1 MALVF
6 SLISL
11 QAQTVI
17 WSEDFSDGLRGW
29 STRTAQCGSN
39 FGNVIGTYEITSI
52 TVNGAAVTGVTGEFN
67 IMNSLEYNVS
77 FDDGTNYGS
86 VYARYTLSNDVMDS
100 NLDPQG
106 VPLSGR
112 SATADND
119 GYSTSST
126 VMEVSQSAFDDWAS
140 VLSGIADPTAT
151 LDGAELTLTSGNTV
165 IVLTNRGVCA
175 GLFHYVSD
183 ATYGT
188 IATQPRQLGSESAAN
203 GMAFFNAVMQTWLE
217 DINNIPDDPSDYP
230 EYTTSITSPVIDI
243 SSASA
248 ALSLEFTQAIRFL
261 NLTSGAPAIPINE
274 SQVRRVN
281 TAFEISTDGGANW
294 SDPIELN
301 EELSSGDWVES
312 RESVPIP
319 AAVVGDAQSIRIR
332 FTFGSDFYFWGLDD
346 VAVVERAS
354 YDMRINENF
363 YAVYP
368 NFLTPISQAD
378 SAAFLADIQNNGGLD
393 ASNVQLNLTI
403 TRDEDGSEVYNDTK
417 DYGLIVVDSLAE
429 NQLFDQIL
437 EPTDLA
443 VGSYTGTYLISHD
456 EVDNNTLNDTIAFA
470 FAFSDTTF
478 AKENGQAF
486 RGISPADDVSWTYAN
501 IFYVPN
507 GEGFV
512 ARNIS
517 FGVSNADELTGR
529 SINTYIYAWNGDANG
544 DNFANSS
551 EYGTALALNSYTF
564 SGDEPGDAL
573 ITIPFDFEGNE
584 VPLAD
589 NTHYIVAVQYLNS
602 ADNQTC
608 NFLVSEAIDYSAMSF
623 ANGLIG
629 LERRPIGLNVGPEP
643 SPDLVLGNFVG
654 NPVPIVRMSIGQ
666 TVNTPNVLSEENKVK
681 VFPNPTNRDL
691 NLEVALVNTS
701 NRVQIS
707 IIDAAGRTLQNNLY
721 SNFKEGKFN
730 YDLSN
735 LSSGFYFVRILT
747 DDGLRTEKI
756 FLQR

>member
-6 SLISL
+6 SLITL
-11 QAQTVI
+11 HAQSVL

-29 STRTAQCGSN
+29 STRTTQCGRN
-39 FGNVIGTYEITSI
+39 FGNVIGTYDITSI

-67 IMNSLEYNVS
+67 IMNSLEYNVN

-86 VYARYTLSNDVMDS
+86 VYARYTLANDIMDS
-100 NLDPQG
+100 NLNPAE
-106 VPLSGR
+106 VPLIGR
-112 SATADND
+112 SATIDLD
-119 GYSTSST
+119 SFSTSST
-126 VMEVSQSAFDDWAS
+126 VMEVSQTAYDDWVS
-140 VLSGIADPTAT
+140 VLSGIADPSAV
-151 LDGAELTLTSGNTV
+151 LNGSELTLTSGNTV
-165 IVLTNRGVCA
+165 ITLTNQGVCA

-183 ATYGT
+183 AFYST
-188 IATQPRQLGSESAAN
+188 IASSPTNLSSQSADN
-203 GMAFFNAVMQTWLE
+203 GMVFFNAVMQTWLE
-217 DINNIPDDPSDYP
+217 DITNIPSDPSDYP
-230 EYTTSITSPVIDI
+230 EYTTSIISPAIDI
-243 SSASA
+243 SSATG
-248 ALSLEFTQAIRFL
+248 ALSLEFTQALRFL
-261 NLTSGAPAIPINE
+261 NLTSGAPTIPLGN
-274 SQVRRVN
+274 RRVN

-294 SDPIELN
+294 SDPIQLN
-301 EELSSGDWVES
+301 EEIPSGIWLES
-312 RESVPIP
+312 REAVPIP
-319 AAVVGDAQSIRIR
+319 AAAIADATSIIIR
-332 FTFGSDFYFWGLDD
+332 FTFASDFYFWGLDD
-346 VAVVERAS
+346 IQVVERAA
-354 YDMRINENF
+354 YDMQINENF

-403 TRDEDGSEVYNDTK
+403 TRDEDGTEVYNDTK

-456 EVDNNTLNDTIAFA
+456 EVDNNTLNDTIAFQ

-478 AKENGQAF
+478 AKENGTNF
-486 RGISPADDVSWTYAN
+486 RGVSPADDVSWTYAN

-512 ARNIS
+512 ARNIR
-517 FGVSNADELTGR
+517 FGVSNADELAGR
-529 SINTYIYAWNGDANG
+529 SINTYLYAWEGDTNNDNAANP
-544 DNFANSS
+544 A
-551 EYGTALALNSYTF
+551 EYGDPLALNSYTF
-564 SGDEPGDAL
+564 IGNEPGNAL
-573 ITIPFDFEGNE
+573 ITLPFDFEGND

-589 NTHYIVAVQYLNS
+589 HTHYIVAVQYINS
-602 ADNQTC
+602 SDNQTC
-608 NFLVSEAIDYSAMSF
+608 NFLVSESIDYSATSF

-629 LERRPIGLNVGPEP
+629 VDRRPIALNVGPEP

-654 NPVPIVRMSIGQ
+654 NPVPIVRMTIGQ
-666 TVNTPNVLSEENKVK
+666 TVNAPNLLSEENKVK

-691 NLEVALVNTS
+691 NLEIALVNTT
-701 NRVQIS
+701 NRLQIS
-707 IIDAAGRTLQNNLY
+707 VIDAAGRTLQNNLY

-735 LSSGFYFVRILT
+735 LSSGFYFIRILT